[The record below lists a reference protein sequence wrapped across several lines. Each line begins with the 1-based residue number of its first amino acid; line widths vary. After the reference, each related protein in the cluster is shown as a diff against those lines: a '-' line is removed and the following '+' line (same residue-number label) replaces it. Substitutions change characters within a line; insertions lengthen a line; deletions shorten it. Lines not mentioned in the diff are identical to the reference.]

1 MALSQLYGVGNSLTH
16 HNCKSIQCL
25 CAFTY
30 FGFVYQNI
38 PKVGTLSA
46 LSSCY
51 IYIGFYWKTFHSTVH
66 KVACNGVCSIEVSV
80 TARLVSC

>member
-1 MALSQLYGVGNSLTH
+1 MALSQLYGIGNSLTH

-46 LSSCY
+46 LSSGY
-51 IYIGFYWKTFHSTVH
+51 IHIDFHWKTFHSTVH